1 MLEGSVQRAGDRLRV
16 TAQLIKTSDGLH
28 LWSES
33 FDRDA
38 KDIFAV
44 QDGVARAVAA
54 ALKGK
59 LVAGAG
65 SVATGGTSNPAA
77 YDAYLLGRFYWNKR
91 TPDDLVRAAG
101 YLKQAIRA
109 DSSYARAWSGL
120 ADAYVL
126 FIPAEYSVPGINP
139 DSILSLAEQAARRAI
154 AIAPGLGEAY
164 SSLGQI
170 LGYRQKWPEAGKA
183 FERGIALS
191 PAYATGHQWYAYDL
205 MMRNRWGEA
214 IAEMERA
221 KQLDPLS
228 LIIILS
234 LGFAYDGAERSDEA
248 AAQFDQARAITPDH
262 LLTQSFGCIH
272 ELLSGDYAQA
282 AADYRGYVVATGG
295 DTAHAAALERR
306 IREPA
311 SRSQALRELA
321 GAWVNFAVAIHRVL
335 EGEGAM
341 QAYLEKLVDDPRRK
355 EMYSPNMHSILGPR
369 LRADPRIRSI
379 LVRMGYPP

>member
-1 MLEGSVQRAGDRLRV
+1 
-16 TAQLIKTSDGLH
+16 
-28 LWSES
+28 
-33 FDRDA
+33 
-38 KDIFAV
+38 
-44 QDGVARAVAA
+44 
-54 ALKGK
+54 
-59 LVAGAG
+59 
-65 SVATGGTSNPAA
+65 
-77 YDAYLLGRFYWNKR
+77 
-91 TPDDLVRAAG
+91 
-101 YLKQAIRA
+101 
-109 DSSYARAWSGL
+109 
-120 ADAYVL
+120 
-126 FIPAEYSVPGINP
+126 
-139 DSILSLAEQAARRAI
+139 
-154 AIAPGLGEAY
+154 
-164 SSLGQI
+164 
-170 LGYRQKWPEAGKA
+170 
-183 FERGIALS
+183 
-191 PAYATGHQWYAYDL
+191 